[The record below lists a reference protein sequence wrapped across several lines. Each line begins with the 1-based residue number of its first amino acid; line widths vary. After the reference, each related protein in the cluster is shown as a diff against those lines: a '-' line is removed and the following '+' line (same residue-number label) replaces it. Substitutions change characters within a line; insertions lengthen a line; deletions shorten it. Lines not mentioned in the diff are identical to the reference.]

1 MQKML
6 QKVSIFA
13 ILGALWRRWFGGGF
27 GKAGLITR
35 FWKYLVLAL
44 IVLAM
49 YYVKKIL
56 DWYNLH
62 MYAVMVSFAI
72 HWALGHGDYYRVYD
86 TSPDEGR
93 IRWIDWTLRML
104 YGKDN
109 YYNLKGNVTGLL
121 LRYTSTA
128 CLVSLCLWNPWFLL
142 AGPLTTLSYVVT
154 GKISTMA
161 GEYLAGALNFALLY
175 LCL

>member
-56 DWYNLH
+56 DWYNWH

-72 HWALGHGDYYRVYD
+72 HWAIGHGDYYRVYD

-93 IRWIDWTLRML
+93 IKWIDWCLRTI
-104 YGKDN
+104 YGEGN
-109 YYNLKGNVTGLL
+109 YYNVKGNVTGLF
-121 LRYTSTA
+121 LRYSSTA
-128 CLVSLCLWNPWFLL
+128 ILVACSISNPWFIL
-142 AGPLTTLSYVVT
+142 AGIGTAFAYLIT